1 MDEVTAPL
9 DHERIGKKDI
19 TVRRMMNAKGWGR
32 DKCERAIAKAVAQKK
47 LVAVKVLN
55 ETNQET
61 TAYRKPVDIAA

>member
-1 MDEVTAPL
+1 
-9 DHERIGKKDI
+9 
-19 TVRRMMNAKGWGR
+19 MMNAKGWGR